1 MKGIEVDENEKD
13 ENSDK
18 TKQMENIQEDGNGKK
33 DVEHGKL
40 AVENIHPQEKEKGE
54 GLKSELD
61 GKEHDNNL
69 ENKNSGCHIE
79 NMIGYVNN
87 KETFGRDKNESMVET
102 VCGNVDGLNTNDD
115 VTVADMLFQGE
126 TEEEKEERIQ
136 VIGTSLKI
144 SQLEDDLDNILQ
156 KKLRVSDTEERID
169 RLKNVITLLQ
179 GFTYSGKEKE
189 DKKEDKDSLKT
200 GENDGNKKESEE
212 QHTEKDKSDECQK
225 GIKEHNSVHNR
236 SKEDDENEEE
246 KEEDRKENGSSL
258 PVSKNLEE
266 YVKSKETNV
275 DIEKTE
281 KKKDQI
287 EERNDENINESTGKT
302 EENTSDQT
310 DTGNKCSVE
319 NGSENEK
326 KYVNMKDLET
336 MDKEEDKKSGEVLE
350 EVELHKKSEGGRQ
363 FINEEECKDNV
374 ENVGVDS
381 EDKKQKKVCFD
392 LDEND
397 MENDQEFVKIQVE
410 VGQVVKTVIG
420 MEEDNDGDKN
430 KIDDF
435 YVNLPSSQTRF
446 SEHMADLDNK
456 MKTLEKEKYQVN
468 AEDISDAEEGNE
480 TNTEEIVE
488 VEKQEKEEE
497 GEIRKDEELEKG
509 ILVRKK

>member
-1 MKGIEVDENEKD
+1 M
-13 ENSDK
+13 
-18 TKQMENIQEDGNGKK
+18 TKQNKWKIFRKTEIEKK

-69 ENKNSGCHIE
+69 EDKNSGCHIE

-87 KETFGRDKNESMVET
+87 EETFGRDKNESTVET
-102 VCGNVDGLNTNDD
+102 VHDNVDGLNTNDD

-126 TEEEKEERIQ
+126 TEEEKEERMQ
-136 VIGTSLKI
+136 VIGTSLKS

-169 RLKNVITLLQ
+169 RLRNVITLLQ
-179 GFTYSGKEKE
+179 GFTYSGKE
-189 DKKEDKDSLKT
+189 KEDKDSLKT

-212 QHTEKDKSDECQK
+212 QHTEKDKSGECQK

-246 KEEDRKENGSSL
+246 NGSSL

-266 YVKSKETNV
+266 YVKNTETNV

-281 KKKDQI
+281 KEKDQI

-302 EENTSDQT
+302 EENTSDLT

-326 KYVNMKDLET
+326 KYVNTKDLENY
-336 MDKEEDKKSGEVLE
+336 G
-350 EVELHKKSEGGRQ
+350 
-363 FINEEECKDNV
+363 
-374 ENVGVDS
+374 
-381 EDKKQKKVCFD
+381 
-392 LDEND
+392 
-397 MENDQEFVKIQVE
+397 
-410 VGQVVKTVIG
+410 
-420 MEEDNDGDKN
+420 
-430 KIDDF
+430 
-435 YVNLPSSQTRF
+435 
-446 SEHMADLDNK
+446 
-456 MKTLEKEKYQVN
+456 
-468 AEDISDAEEGNE
+468 
-480 TNTEEIVE
+480 
-488 VEKQEKEEE
+488 
-497 GEIRKDEELEKG
+497 
-509 ILVRKK
+509 